1 MFINLLDKY
10 GKIIPIIRKR
20 FIVSYPHITA
30 PNSYNNIKIR
40 INKGENLKMTF
51 SINRD
56 VLLLN
61 NLIIMQK
68 GLPNRTPLPILTNIK
83 FEVRQDHI
91 ILTSSNHDIAIQL
104 FRLKVKIYQ

>member
-1 MFINLLDKY
+1 
-10 GKIIPIIRKR
+10 
-20 FIVSYPHITA
+20 
-30 PNSYNNIKIR
+30 
-40 INKGENLKMTF
+40 MTF

-56 VLLLN
+56 TLLN

-91 ILTSSNHDIAIQL
+91 ILTTSNHDIAIQL
-104 FRLKVKIYQ
+104 MVDGDDL